1 MVIWMKVNM
10 KFLSV
15 YTAVLSQW
23 PLNKKRK
30 LFISDAHLKNA
41 TREQNKDR
49 DPKKVK
55 FLCNICKK
63 FT

>member
-1 MVIWMKVNM
+1 MDIWMKANT

-23 PLNKKRK
+23 LQNKKQK
-30 LFISDAHLKNA
+30 LFISDVHLKNA
-41 TREQNKDR
+41 MREQNKDK
-49 DPKKVK
+49 DPNKMK